1 MNSAS
6 FDLESADVVR
16 KIVGLLVRSSFPG
29 PYYALSGLNG
39 VPGGSQQSR
48 NDNKIKAMAVW
59 II

>member
-6 FDLESADVVR
+6 FDLESADVIR
-16 KIVGLLVRSSFPG
+16 KIVGLLVRSSFLG